1 MALQPF
7 PRPLDE
13 QSLHNRDIQIGFD
26 GSLLSDG
33 AEVYVLGGGGVRR
46 VEYFHH
52 LVDGVAMCMME
63 DVHVP
68 MFLEVVSATEMINIS
83 KGFTALRITNLQRRW
98 RFAKAR
104 RYEKSM
110 IAFGIAVARI
120 RQRQREKAT
129 QIKICPD
136 RT

>member
-13 QSLHNRDIQIGFD
+13 QSFYNRDIQIGFD

-46 VEYFHH
+46 VDYFHG
-52 LVDGVAMCMME
+52 LVDGVPMCQME
-63 DVHVP
+63 DNE
-68 MFLEVVSATEMINIS
+68 EVVSATEMINIS

-104 RYEKSM
+104 RYAK
-110 IAFGIAVARI
+110 V
-120 RQRQREKAT
+120 
-129 QIKICPD
+129 
-136 RT
+136 